1 MGRRLFECLN
11 ELYSR
16 LPERQILGGTPTRNV
31 INLGGDIIMDGEK
44 RKRARVPVQFDVGI
58 VLREEPIKVQI
69 INISLTGILCT
80 SNRLFQKDAPCKVVI
95 SLRDD
100 LRITVDAK
108 ILRIGKRETA
118 ISFTAMD
125 EESFTHLKRV
135 VQYNA
140 GDADRI
146 DKEFQQKAFD

>member
-1 MGRRLFECLN
+1 
-11 ELYSR
+11 
-16 LPERQILGGTPTRNV
+16 
-31 INLGGDIIMDGEK
+31 MDQEK
-44 RKRARVPVQFDVGI
+44 RKRARVPVQFDVCI
-58 VLREEPIKVQI
+58 VLGEELIKVQI

-80 SNRLFQKDAPCKVVI
+80 FNRRFQKDAPCKVVI

-108 ILRIGKRETA
+108 ILRVGERETA
-118 ISFTAMD
+118 ISFVAMD
-125 EESFTHLKRV
+125 EESFVHLKRV

-146 DKEFQQKAFD
+146 DKEFQRKAFD

>member
-1 MGRRLFECLN
+1 
-11 ELYSR
+11 
-16 LPERQILGGTPTRNV
+16 
-31 INLGGDIIMDGEK
+31 MDQEK

-58 VLREEPIKVQI
+58 VLGEELIKVQI

-95 SLRDD
+95 SLLDD
-100 LRITVDAK
+100 LQITVEAK
-108 ILRIGKRETA
+108 ILRVGERETA
-118 ISFTAMD
+118 ISFIAMD
-125 EESFTHLKRV
+125 EESFAHLKRV

-146 DKEFQQKAFD
+146 DKEFQRKAFD

>member
-1 MGRRLFECLN
+1 
-11 ELYSR
+11 
-16 LPERQILGGTPTRNV
+16 
-31 INLGGDIIMDGEK
+31 MDKEK
-44 RKRARVPVQFDVGI
+44 RRRARVPVQFDVGI
-58 VLREEPIKVQI
+58 VLGEELIKVQL

-95 SLRDD
+95 SLLDD

-108 ILRIGKRETA
+108 MLRVGERETA
-118 ISFTAMD
+118 ISFISMD

-135 VQYNA
+135 VEYNT

-146 DKEFQQKAFD
+146 DKEFKEKAFY